1 MSLQEVETAH
11 ILRVLE
17 QTNWRIDGP
26 KGAAAIL
33 KINTSTLRSRML
45 KLGIKKS

>member
-1 MSLQEVETAH
+1 MSLHEVERGH

-17 QTNWRIDGP
+17 QANQRIDGP

-33 KINTSTLRSRML
+33 KIIPSTLWSRML
-45 KLGIKKS
+45 KLGIKKT